1 MATSCKYYYGK
12 LFAHL
17 AGALT
22 VSAVSAETSNIGTKI
37 YGNTSVLVQFLV
49 NLAIMLLLLQGVFMT
64 KPGGVPKY
72 VFFIALAFWFGQ
84 LLQPYIRGLEEKGTL
99 TEVLAMTAG
108 VFGGMMALGFYD
120 SMNILGFGSYLL
132 AGLIGLIIVRF
143 AVYALGTP
151 EEKQKSIKWLNMFG
165 VALFALFTA
174 YDIQVARVGAA
185 LCRLAQRKLKMDPD
199 YPAMS
204 LSLYL
209 DFVNIFVNMDGD

>member
-22 VSAVSAETSNIGTKI
+22 ISAVSAETSNIGNTI
-37 YGNTSVLVQFLV
+37 YGNTSVLIKFLA

-72 VFFIALAFWFGQ
+72 VLFIALAFWLGQ
-84 LLQPYIRGLEEKGTL
+84 LIQPYVRHLEDKGTL
-99 TEVLAMTAG
+99 IEVLAMTAG

-120 SMNILGFGSYLL
+120 SMNILGFGPYLI

-151 EEKQKSIKWLNMFG
+151 EEKQKSIKWLNMFA
-165 VALFALFTA
+165 VALFAVFTA
-174 YDIQVARVGAA
+174 YDVQVARVGAA
-185 LCRLAQRKLKMDPD
+185 FCRIAQRKLKIDPD
-199 YPAMS
+199 YPVQS
-204 LSLYL
+204 LGLYL
-209 DFVNIFVNMDGD
+209 DFLNIFVNMDSD